1 MAEFLKLDYIIYLPL
16 IFFLTTFYFL
26 SSLTLSS
33 MRFSAM
39 ITSLEA
45 LSMDPMSPG
54 LSVMEVEGNYDDDD
68 SILPSLGVL

>member
-1 MAEFLKLDYIIYLPL
+1 
-16 IFFLTTFYFL
+16 
-26 SSLTLSS
+26 
-33 MRFSAM
+33 M